1 MKGFSEVQNSSEE
14 VDLLKLESQK
24 SESCSIMSD
33 SAIHGLYSP
42 WNFPDQNT
50 VVGRQTFPSPGYLP
64 NPGIKPRTP
73 ALQADSLPS
82 ELCGKLRVT
91 EEETRLKN

>member
-73 ALQADSLPS
+73 AL
-82 ELCGKLRVT
+82 
-91 EEETRLKN
+91 